1 MSDIR
6 SDIRSSYF
14 PAWRLTRNA
23 TVLPDERL
31 PFAAAAPMGIQ
42 HLLAMS
48 GSTIVAPLIMGF
60 DPNVAVF
67 FSGIGTLLFFLITG
81 GRVPSYLGSSFA
93 FIAVVIAVT
102 GYSGSGPNAN
112 IGLALGGIIV
122 CGALYALL
130 GVIVMAVGTGWVEKL
145 MPPAVTG
152 AIGVAIGLNLA
163 PVAVGQLKG
172 SGAHVAIALLTVLC
186 MAVISAYGPRATRRV
201 AVLLALLFGYLL
213 ALILGNGLGIV
224 PGIDFAAVAAAPWF
238 GLPRFSRPEF
248 AWSAIAPIAPVAIVL
263 VAENLG
269 HIKALGSI
277 TGQNMDRYIGRGFL
291 GDGLATMVSGAGG
304 GTGVTT
310 YAENIGVMAMTRVY
324 STLVFVIA
332 AVVALVLGMSPKFGA
347 ILQTIPAAVLAGLSV
362 SVFGLIASAMARIWV
377 ENKVDFADPRNLFTV
392 GVALIFGAGDFTL
405 TFGGFSLG
413 GIGTS
418 TLAALV
424 LYQLLGIGRGV
435 GAEAATGR

>member
-1 MSDIR
+1 MA
-6 SDIRSSYF
+6 YF
-14 PAWRLTRNA
+14 PTWRRATGA
-23 TVLPDERL
+23 TVLPDEKL
-31 PFAAAAPMGIQ
+31 PLAAALPMSLQ

-48 GSTIVAPLIMGF
+48 GSTILAPLLMGF

-67 FSGIGTLLFFLITG
+67 FSGIGTLLFFVITG

-93 FIAVVIAVT
+93 FIAVVIAAT
-102 GYSGSGPNAN
+102 GFSGSGANPN
-112 IGLALGGIIV
+112 IGVALGGIIAA
-122 CGALYALL
+122 GAVYALIGL
-130 GVIVMAVGTGWVEKL
+130 IVMAVGSGWVEKL

-163 PVAVGQLKG
+163 PVAVSQLNG
-172 SGAHVAIALLTVLC
+172 SIAHMAIALGTVLC
-186 MAVISAYGPRATRRV
+186 MAMISAYGPRALRRV
-201 AVLLALLFGYLL
+201 AVLMALVFGY
-213 ALILGNGLGIV
+213 ALVLVFGNGAGLV
-224 PGIDFAAVAAAPWF
+224 PGIDFARVANAPWL
-238 GLPRFSRPEF
+238 GLPKFESPVF
-248 AWSAIAPIAPVAIVL
+248 DWQAISLIAPVAIVL

-291 GDGLATMVSGAGG
+291 GDGIATMIAGSGG

-324 STLVFVIA
+324 STLIFPLAAMIA
-332 AVVALVLGMSPKFGA
+332 IFLGLSPKFGA
-347 ILQTIPAAVLAGLSV
+347 ILQTIPAPVLAGLAV

-377 ENKVDFADPRNLFTV
+377 DNRVDFSDSRNLFTV
-392 GVALIFGAGDFTL
+392 GVALILGAGDFTVNI
-405 TFGGFSLG
+405 GGFALG

-424 LYQLLGIGRGV
+424 LYQILGIGR
-435 GAEAATGR
+435 R

>member
-1 MSDIR
+1 MA
-6 SDIRSSYF
+6 YF
-14 PAWRLTRNA
+14 PSWRLTKNA

-31 PFAAAAPMGIQ
+31 PAAAAVPMGIQ

-67 FSGIGTLLFFLITG
+67 FSGIGTLLFFLLTA

-93 FIAVVIAVT
+93 FIAVVIAAT
-102 GYSGSGPNAN
+102 GYAGSGPNPN
-112 IGLALGGIIV
+112 IGIALGGIIA
-122 CGALYALL
+122 CGALYAMIGL
-130 GVIVMAVGTGWVEKL
+130 VVMFIGTGWVEKL

-163 PVAVGQLKG
+163 PVAVNQLKG
-172 SGAHVAIALLTVLC
+172 SGAHVTIALLTVLF
-186 MAVISAYGPRATRRV
+186 MATISAYGPRGTKRLS
-201 AVLLALLFGYLL
+201 VLLALVFGYLL
-213 ALILGNGLGIV
+213 VLIFGNGLGIV
-224 PGIDFAAVAAAPWF
+224 PGIDFAAVKNASWF
-238 GLPRFSRPEF
+238 GLPHFSRPEF
-248 AWSAIAPIAPVAIVL
+248 SWSAITLIAPVAIVL

-291 GDGLATMVSGAGG
+291 GDGIATMISGAGG

-310 YAENIGVMAMTRVY
+310 YAENIGVMAMTKVY
-324 STLVFVIA
+324 STLIFVIA
-332 AVVALVLGMSPKFGA
+332 AIVALVLSMSPKFGA
-347 ILQTIPAAVLAGLSV
+347 ILQTIPAPVLAGLAV
-362 SVFGLIASAMARIWV
+362 SVFGLIASAMSRIWV

-405 TFGGFSLG
+405 KIGDFALG
-413 GIGTS
+413 GIATS
-418 TLAALV
+418 TIAALF
-424 LYQLLGIGRGV
+424 LYQILGIGRKDSGV
-435 GAEAATGR
+435 SRTHTS

>member
-1 MSDIR
+1 MA
-6 SDIRSSYF
+6 YF
-14 PAWRLTRNA
+14 PNWRLTDNI

-31 PFAAAAPMGIQ
+31 PTAAAVPMGIQ

-93 FIAVVIAVT
+93 FIAVVIAAT

-112 IGLALGGIIV
+112 IALALGGIIA
-122 CGALYALL
+122 CGALYAIIGL
-130 GVIVMAVGTGWVEKL
+130 IVMGVGTGWVEKL

-172 SGAHVAIALLTVLC
+172 THAHIIIALMTVLC

-201 AVLLALLFGYLL
+201 AVLLALVFGYVLVL
-213 ALILGNGLGIV
+213 VFGNGMGLV
-224 PGIDFAAVAAAPWF
+224 PGINFDAVSSAAWF
-238 GLPRFSRPEF
+238 GLPHFVKPEF
-248 AWSAIAPIAPVAIVL
+248 TWPAITLIAPVAIVL

-277 TGQNMDRYIGRGFL
+277 TGQNMDRYIGRGFFA
-291 GDGLATMVSGAGG
+291 DGVATMISGSGG

-310 YAENIGVMAMTRVY
+310 YAENIGVMAMTKVY

-332 AVVALVLGMSPKFGA
+332 AFIALALSMSPKFGA
-347 ILQTIPAAVLAGLSV
+347 ILQTIPAPVLAGLAV

-377 ENKVDFADPRNLFTV
+377 VNKVDFSDPRNLFTV
-392 GVALIFGAGDFTL
+392 GIALIFGAGDFTV
-405 TFGGFSLG
+405 TIGDFALG

-424 LYQLLGIGRGV
+424 LYQLLGIGRRETTV
-435 GAEAATGR
+435 S

>member
-1 MSDIR
+1 MG
-6 SDIRSSYF
+6 YF
-14 PAWRLTRNA
+14 PTWRRA
-23 TVLPDERL
+23 TGSVVLPDEKL
-31 PFAAAAPMGIQ
+31 QLAAAVPMSLQ

-48 GSTIVAPLIMGF
+48 GSTILAPLLMGF

-67 FSGIGTLLFFLITG
+67 FSGIGTLLFFFITG

-93 FIAVVIAVT
+93 FIAVVIAAT
-102 GYSGSGPNAN
+102 GFSGSGANPN
-112 IGLALGGIIV
+112 IGVALGGIIAA
-122 CGALYALL
+122 GAVYALIGL
-130 GVIVMAVGTGWVEKL
+130 VVMAIGSGWVEKL

-172 SGAHVAIALLTVLC
+172 SGAHMAIAFATVLC
-186 MAVISAYGPRATRRV
+186 MAMVSAYGPQAIRRV
-201 AVLLALLFGYLL
+201 AVLLALVFGY
-213 ALILGNGLGIV
+213 ALVLIFGNGAGLV
-224 PGIDFAAVAAAPWF
+224 PGIDFGSVAAAPWF
-238 GLPRFSRPEF
+238 GLPHFVKPEF
-248 AWSAIAPIAPVAIVL
+248 NWQAISLIAPVAVVL

-291 GDGLATMVSGAGG
+291 GDGIATMIAGSGG

-310 YAENIGVMAMTRVY
+310 YAENIGVMAMTKVY
-324 STLVFVIA
+324 STLIFPIA
-332 AVVALVLGMSPKFGA
+332 AMIAIFLGLSPKFGA
-347 ILQTIPAAVLAGLSV
+347 ILQTIPAPVLAGLAV

-377 ENKVDFADPRNLFTV
+377 DNKVDFSDSRNLFTV
-392 GVALIFGAGDFTL
+392 GVALILGAGDFTVNI
-405 TFGGFSLG
+405 GGFALG

-424 LYQLLGIGRGV
+424 LYQLLGIGR
-435 GAEAATGR
+435 R